1 MMSTSERGRRL
12 KFLSVDFVTALS
24 VAECQES
31 LRRYA
36 ETSGQR
42 VHLQD
47 DGSFALRRTI
57 GADTPVTIA
66 LWGTLEAVPRG
77 TWVWGTVIETG
88 ARRAGRWVY
97 ALGFV
102 SVLLLVL
109 ALEAVLRGT
118 WPVALFALALVAAI
132 GLLSARLW
140 WVRHRY
146 AMQMVNWVYEALYV
160 VPPREG

>member
-1 MMSTSERGRRL
+1 MTIGDRGRRL

-24 VAECQES
+24 VAECQDY

-42 VHLQD
+42 VHLQE
-47 DGSFALRRTI
+47 DGSFALRQTV
-57 GADTPVTIA
+57 GEDAPVTVA

-97 ALGFV
+97 PLGLLSLGLVVLTLEAALRGAWTLAAV
-102 SVLLLVL
+102 SLLLVI
-109 ALEAVLRGT
+109 
-118 WPVALFALALVAAI
+118 AI
-132 GLLSARLW
+132 GLLAARLW
-140 WVRHRY
+140 WRRHRY
-146 AMQMVNWVYEALYV
+146 AMQMVNWVYETLYV
-160 VPPREG
+160 APPRE